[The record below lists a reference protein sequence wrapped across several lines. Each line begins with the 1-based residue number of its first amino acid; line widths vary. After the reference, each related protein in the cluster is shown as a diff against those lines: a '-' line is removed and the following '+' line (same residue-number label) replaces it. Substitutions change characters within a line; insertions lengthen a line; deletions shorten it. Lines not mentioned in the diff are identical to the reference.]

1 MGTDYG
7 YIRVSSRDQNVAR
20 QIYAMEQK
28 GILRKNIY
36 IDKQSGKN
44 FNRKKYKSLVG
55 KMQEDD
61 NLFVGSIN
69 RFGRNYIE
77 ITEQWRFLIREK
89 KVNIIVMDMPLLD
102 TRLQKDLLGSFIA
115 DLVLYILSYV
125 AESERN
131 NIRQYQAEG
140 IARAKERG
148 VKFGRPPLMDVG
160 EFMDRYLEFQGK
172 GYNLK
177 EIAKN
182 MNMSVSTIYRYKNNI
197 GMIEDIQK
205 MSDML

>member
-44 FNRKKYKSLVG
+44 FHRKKYKSLVG

-177 EIAKN
+177 EIAKS